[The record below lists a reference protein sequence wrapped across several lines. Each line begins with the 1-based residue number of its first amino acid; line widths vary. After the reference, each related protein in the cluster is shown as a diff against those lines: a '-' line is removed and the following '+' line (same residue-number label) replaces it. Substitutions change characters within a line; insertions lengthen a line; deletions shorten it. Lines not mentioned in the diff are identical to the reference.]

1 PAEIFEAAGTLAEA
15 LRPHGRASGALARK
29 KTRRKRRE
37 RLGFACHLHAP
48 LLTDDAAAKAPDRT
62 RTGRSDARRRTRR
75 SKHGPAKILFEA
87 VRNIIPQ
94 LDDLGGRAALGID
107 LHDGTSVD
115 HRGRIIRTVV
125 KRDRRNGA

>member
-1 PAEIFEAAGTLAEA
+1 MLDDILAERIMAGIAGDIGRLGRFKAHVVPAEVLKTTGTLTES

-29 KTRRKRRE
+29 KTRRKRGE

-75 SKHGPAKILFEA
+75 S
-87 VRNIIPQ
+87 
-94 LDDLGGRAALGID
+94 
-107 LHDGTSVD
+107 
-115 HRGRIIRTVV
+115 
-125 KRDRRNGA
+125 